1 MKTYYITFRS
11 ATYAQRGE
19 SLLNRAGIRCNLHR
33 TPRWMESQGC
43 GYALWVRTD
52 DIEFG
57 VGLLRQQ
64 SLPLR
69 RVYIQSREGV
79 LEEVTI

>member
-52 DIEFG
+52 DIAFG

-64 SLPLR
+64 SVPLR
-69 RVYIQSREGV
+69 RVYVQSGEGV
-79 LEEVTI
+79 LEEVQV

>member
-43 GYALWVRTD
+43 GYALWVRTE
-52 DIEFG
+52 DIAYG

-69 RVYIQSREGV
+69 RVYVQSGDGV
-79 LEEVTI
+79 LEEVSI

>member
-52 DIEFG
+52 DIAFG

-69 RVYIQSREGV
+69 RVYVQSGDGV
-79 LEEVTI
+79 LEEVPV

>member
-52 DIEFG
+52 DIAFG

-64 SLPLR
+64 SVPLR
-69 RVYIQSREGV
+69 RVYVQSGEGV
-79 LEEVTI
+79 LEEGQV

>member
-19 SLLNRAGIRCNLHR
+19 SLFNRAGIRCAVHR

-43 GYALWVRTD
+43 GYALWVRTE
-52 DIEFG
+52 DIAYG

-64 SLPLR
+64 ALPMR
-69 RVYIQSREGV
+69 RVYVQNGEGV

>member
-11 ATYAQRGE
+11 ATYAQRAE
-19 SLLNRAGIRCNLHR
+19 SLLNRAGISCNLHR

-52 DIEFG
+52 DIAFG

-64 SLPLR
+64 SVPLR
-69 RVYIQSREGV
+69 RVYVQSGEGV
-79 LEEVTI
+79 LEEVQV

>member
-52 DIEFG
+52 DIAFG

-64 SLPLR
+64 SVPLR
-69 RVYIQSREGV
+69 RVYVQSGEGV
-79 LEEVTI
+79 LVEVQV

>member
-19 SLLNRAGIRCNLHR
+19 SVLSRVGIRCAVHR

-43 GYALWVRTD
+43 GYALWVRTE
-52 DIEFG
+52 DIAYG

-64 SLPLR
+64 ALPLR
-69 RVYIQSREGV
+69 RVYVQNGEGV
-79 LEEVTI
+79 LEEVAI

>member
-52 DIEFG
+52 DIAYG

-64 SLPLR
+64 SVPLR
-69 RVYIQSREGV
+69 RVYVQSGDGV
-79 LEEVTI
+79 LEEVSI

>member
-52 DIEFG
+52 DIAYG

-64 SLPLR
+64 SVPLR
-69 RVYIQSREGV
+69 RVYVQSGEGV
-79 LEEVTI
+79 LEEVQI